1 MTPFILIE
9 LASRHVIRNKLCVLL
24 RSLNNRCVTA
34 SNDVRFS
41 NPSYSLANIF
51 KVFTRI
57 SHNDITRVNY
67 SKLFRFVFRNV
78 RNNFC
83 GCSTKFGVNL
93 AVVNCTYT
101 GFGKIGFRHT

>member
-9 LASRHVIRNKLCVLL
+9 LTSRHVIRNKLCVLL
-24 RSLNNRCVTA
+24 RSLNNRRVTTG
-34 SNDVRFS
+34 DDIGIS

-57 SHNDITRVNY
+57 SHNDIAGVNY
-67 SKLFRFVFRNV
+67 SKLFRFLFRNM

-83 GCSTKFGVNL
+83 GCSTKFRVNL
-93 AVVNCTYT
+93 AVMNCTYT
-101 GFGKIGFRHT
+101 GF

>member
-9 LASRHVIRNKLCVLL
+9 LTGCHVIRNKLCVLL

-34 SNDVRFS
+34 SNDVGIS

-51 KVFTRI
+51 KIFTRV
-57 SHNDITRVNY
+57 SHNDITRVDH
-67 SKLFRFVFRNV
+67 SKLFRFLFWNM

-93 AVVNCTYT
+93 AVMNCTYT
-101 GFGKIGFRHT
+101 GFGKISFRHA